1 MMGIVLSASLLGC
14 RPVPAPDG
22 AGGNDGVSV
31 PDDTGDDTGAP
42 LPDAEFVFRYA
53 ILADPHVVDEGA
65 HALRLQDA
73 VRAIEALPSAERP
86 ELVFILGDIAWGGGW
101 GPAHGALDA
110 LGMPWVPVLGDNP
123 IQAGEEQ
130 VFEQIFTGHLDA
142 VGSDLPGWVRAD
154 RPVTTMDGEE
164 LWLQNSRLDWKGVR
178 FVAMDINTR
187 YIGTGWGEFPDL
199 FDLPGGTLPFI
210 GESLAT
216 TPEGPAD
223 RVVLLSHMPLVPGL
237 TLEEQDQL
245 LATLAPYPDMVWGNH
260 AGHLHGNGEATWAEA
275 DLQIRTTDATWDDV
289 NTFRLVDVWS
299 NGASF
304 DYRDTLVELPE

>member
-1 MMGIVLSASLLGC
+1 
-14 RPVPAPDG
+14 
-22 AGGNDGVSV
+22 
-31 PDDTGDDTGAP
+31 
-42 LPDAEFVFRYA
+42 
-53 ILADPHVVDEGA
+53 
-65 HALRLQDA
+65 
-73 VRAIEALPSAERP
+73 
-86 ELVFILGDIAWGGGW
+86 
-101 GPAHGALDA
+101 
-110 LGMPWVPVLGDNP
+110 
-123 IQAGEEQ
+123 
-130 VFEQIFTGHLDA
+130 
-142 VGSDLPGWVRAD
+142 
-154 RPVTTMDGEE
+154 
-164 LWLQNSRLDWKGVR
+164 
-178 FVAMDINTR
+178 MDINTR

>member
-1 MMGIVLSASLLGC
+1 
-14 RPVPAPDG
+14 
-22 AGGNDGVSV
+22 
-31 PDDTGDDTGAP
+31 
-42 LPDAEFVFRYA
+42 
-53 ILADPHVVDEGA
+53 
-65 HALRLQDA
+65 
-73 VRAIEALPSAERP
+73 
-86 ELVFILGDIAWGGGW
+86 
-101 GPAHGALDA
+101 
-110 LGMPWVPVLGDNP
+110 
-123 IQAGEEQ
+123 
-130 VFEQIFTGHLDA
+130 
-142 VGSDLPGWVRAD
+142 
-154 RPVTTMDGEE
+154 MDGEE